1 MFIRDVAGHF
11 GFRIMLASVG
21 SRRAGSWIVL
31 ARRLPVERRREDF
44 FHELAHGLMHAEHQL
59 NVTIT

>member
-1 MFIRDVAGHF
+1 M
-11 GFRIMLASVG
+11 
-21 SRRAGSWIVL
+21 GSWIVL